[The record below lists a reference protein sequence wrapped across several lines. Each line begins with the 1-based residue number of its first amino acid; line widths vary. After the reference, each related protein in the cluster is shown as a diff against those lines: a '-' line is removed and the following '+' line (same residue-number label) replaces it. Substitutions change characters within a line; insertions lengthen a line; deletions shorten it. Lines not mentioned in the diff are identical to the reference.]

1 MNFAAK
7 IVKLSFLSILL
18 AGAAGVA
25 FAQSNSVVGEWK
37 NGSVGS
43 VQYKDRVSGST
54 TPGRG
59 SVFTYRF
66 LPNGNYEFT
75 GYMQSTMYNC
85 TTTLFNQITGRYS
98 VVGSEIQLSPA
109 RDLWKSTNSCAASGN
124 RQQTKVPVKKSLEF
138 EIRTDEYGAELL
150 CLSENGSET
159 CFRKAVD

>member
-1 MNFAAK
+1 MNYAAK
-7 IVKLSFLSILL
+7 IVTLSFLSILL
-18 AGAAGVA
+18 AGAV
-25 FAQSNSVVGEWK
+25 FAQSDPVVGEWK

-43 VQYKDRVSGST
+43 VQYKDRVTGST

-85 TTTLFNQITGRYS
+85 TTTLFNQITGRYT

-109 RDLWKSTNSCAASGN
+109 RDLWKSTNSCTASGN
-124 RQQTKVPVKKSLEF
+124 RQQTKEPVKKSLNF
-138 EIRTDEYGAELL
+138 ELRTDEYGAELL

>member
-1 MNFAAK
+1 MNYAAK
-7 IVKLSFLSILL
+7 IVTLSFLSILL
-18 AGAAGVA
+18 AGAV
-25 FAQSNSVVGEWK
+25 FAQSDPVVGEWN

-43 VQYKDRVSGST
+43 VQYKDRVTGST

-85 TTTLFNQITGRYS
+85 TTTLFNQITGRYT

-124 RQQTKVPVKKSLEF
+124 RQQTKEPVKKSLNF
-138 EIRTDEYGAELL
+138 ELRTDEYGAELL

>member
-1 MNFAAK
+1 MNYAAK
-7 IVKLSFLSILL
+7 VVTLSFLSILL
-18 AGAAGVA
+18 AGAV
-25 FAQSNSVVGEWK
+25 FAQSDPVVGEWK

-43 VQYKDRVSGST
+43 VQYKDRVTGST

-66 LPNGNYEFT
+66 LSNGNYEFT

-85 TTTLFNQITGRYS
+85 TTTLFNQITGRYT
-98 VVGSEIQLSPA
+98 VVGSEIQLSPS
-109 RDLWKSTNSCAASGN
+109 RDLWKSTNSCAKGGN
-124 RQQTKVPVKKSLEF
+124 RQQTKVPVKKSLDF